1 MSYVNVVEAA
11 LKSWTP
17 RTLLMPSLLKI
28 PSDLD
33 LPLLGCIAFGII
45 DRGTNVLQV
54 RATTLCPLSCIFC
67 SVDAGPSTRHRQAE
81 FMVEADYM
89 LDEFRKVAK
98 LKGAGLEAHVDA
110 VGDPLTHPK
119 IVDIVH
125 GLSDTPGVEVISMQ
139 TRGAQL
145 SERLADE
152 LAEAGLSRINLSIDA
167 LDPEL
172 ARKLAGTSSYDVE
185 RVLRVAEHI
194 AHSTGIDLLIAPV
207 WVPGMNDCELV
218 KVVKE
223 ALRMGAGRKW
233 PPVGIQKM
241 EVHKYGRK
249 PKGVKPMSWYR
260 FYKALREMERELKV
274 KLVLRPEDFNIHRR
288 PRIPSPFKMFE
299 RVEVDV
305 VGPGWLKGEALG
317 IARGRALTLIGCSP
331 PLMGGRVRATVIGV
345 KDGLYIARSEQAE

>member
-1 MSYVNVVEAA
+1 
-11 LKSWTP
+11 
-17 RTLLMPSLLKI
+17 MPSLFRI

-45 DRGTNVLQV
+45 DRGTNLLQV
-54 RATTLCPLSCIFC
+54 RATTLCSLSCIFC

-89 LDEFRKVAK
+89 LDEFKRVAK

-125 GLSDTPGVEVISMQ
+125 GLSDTPGVEVVSMQ
-139 TRGAQL
+139 TRGALL
-145 SERLADE
+145 SEKLVDE

-172 ARKLAGTSSYDVE
+172 ARRLAGTSSYDVK
-185 RVLRVAEHI
+185 RVVEVAEYI
-194 AHSTGIDLLIAPV
+194 TRSTDVDLLIAPV
-207 WVPGMNDCELV
+207 WVPGVNNGELV

-223 ALRMGAGRKW
+223 ALRIGAGRKW
-233 PPVGIQKM
+233 PPLGIQKM

-249 PKGVKPMSWYR
+249 PKGVRPMTWYR
-260 FYKALREMERELKV
+260 FYKALREMERELRV

-288 PRIPSPFKMFE
+288 PRLPSPFKRFE

-305 VGPGWLKGEALG
+305 AGPGWLKGEALG
-317 IARGRALTLIGCSP
+317 VARGRALTLIGCSP
-331 PLMGGRVRATVIGV
+331 SSVGRRVKATVIGV
-345 KDGLYIARSEQAE
+345 KDGLYIARCEQNG